1 MLQCAIV
8 HVCTYAYACSTLISC
23 CRAPSVLI
31 TYMASVFTVAVFNIM
46 VSMKMYVSVSVSYAV
61 FVHTIGRVHY
71 GITSL
76 HVSDHLHTFTFLLR
90 YWSPITWVRHSGVCH
105 SGGPPFRGSGLGLGL
120 GLTLADLWNGGPLEY
135 RTGIFFFTPAGTWG
149 LDTMMPIACVLCLRS
164 GLAPW
169 CPSELFSFRPSTHNY
184 NLLWGSS

>member
-1 MLQCAIV
+1 
-8 HVCTYAYACSTLISC
+8 
-23 CRAPSVLI
+23 
-31 TYMASVFTVAVFNIM
+31 MASVFTVAVFNIM

-90 YWSPITWVRHSGVCH
+90 YWSPIPGVRH

-120 GLTLADLWNGGPLEY
+120 GLTLADLWNGGPPEW
-135 RTGIFFFTPAGTWG
+135 RTGIFFFTPAGT
-149 LDTMMPIACVLCLRS
+149 
-164 GLAPW
+164 
-169 CPSELFSFRPSTHNY
+169 
-184 NLLWGSS
+184 